1 MLKFLRET
9 LSIGDF
15 VEVETSTG
23 LVRGSILE
31 IPPDCLVMLTDGEL
45 HEYSEE
51 QLLSIKY
58 FSDDHDA
65 YRDCYI
71 QKFIPEEKSER
82 CFWTENHNGSSF
94 CTNFDNIITIFMG
107 WNMRFQRGHL
117 DLPDLIDVEDEY
129 YNIEVL
135 SNDCDDCFS
144 DYITSVKL
152 PKRLKIIE
160 PLFIGRI
167 FLQKIYVPDT
177 LVYSGGYKI
186 GGCTTCQVFDLN
198 GKLLDWEFEE
208 DW

>member
-23 LVRGSILE
+23 LVRDSILE

-82 CFWTENHNGSSF
+82 YF
-94 CTNFDNIITIFMG
+94 
-107 WNMRFQRGHL
+107 
-117 DLPDLIDVEDEY
+117 
-129 YNIEVL
+129 
-135 SNDCDDCFS
+135 
-144 DYITSVKL
+144 
-152 PKRLKIIE
+152 
-160 PLFIGRI
+160 
-167 FLQKIYVPDT
+167 
-177 LVYSGGYKI
+177 
-186 GGCTTCQVFDLN
+186 
-198 GKLLDWEFEE
+198 
-208 DW
+208 

>member
-71 QKFIPEEKSER
+71 QKFIPEERVRDIFGQKTTMGRRFARIS
-82 CFWTENHNGSSF
+82 TTSSQF
-94 CTNFDNIITIFMG
+94 LWAGIC
-107 WNMRFQRGHL
+107 
-117 DLPDLIDVEDEY
+117 V
-129 YNIEVL
+129 
-135 SNDCDDCFS
+135 SNAV
-144 DYITSVKL
+144 IL
-152 PKRLKIIE
+152 
-160 PLFIGRI
+160 
-167 FLQKIYVPDT
+167 
-177 LVYSGGYKI
+177 
-186 GGCTTCQVFDLN
+186 TCPT
-198 GKLLDWEFEE
+198 
-208 DW
+208 

>member
-15 VEVETSTG
+15 VEVETFTG

-82 CFWTENHNGSSF
+82 YFFGRKPQWVVVLHEFRQHHHNFYGLEYAFPTRSS
-94 CTNFDNIITIFMG
+94 
-107 WNMRFQRGHL
+107 
-117 DLPDLIDVEDEY
+117 
-129 YNIEVL
+129 
-135 SNDCDDCFS
+135 
-144 DYITSVKL
+144 
-152 PKRLKIIE
+152 
-160 PLFIGRI
+160 
-167 FLQKIYVPDT
+167 
-177 LVYSGGYKI
+177 
-186 GGCTTCQVFDLN
+186 
-198 GKLLDWEFEE
+198 
-208 DW
+208 